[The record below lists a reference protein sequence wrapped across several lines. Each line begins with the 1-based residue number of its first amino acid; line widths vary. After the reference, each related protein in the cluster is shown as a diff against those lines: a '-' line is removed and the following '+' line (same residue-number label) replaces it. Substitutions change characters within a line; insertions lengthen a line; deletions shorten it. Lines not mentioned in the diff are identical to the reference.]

1 MDQTNAP
8 TQFHFTAKVDP
19 LMTEE
24 YPENIPVWDIEETH
38 PDLLPALEEGLSEI
52 IDPELGMNIVQLG
65 LVRNVEMKADHALVT
80 MILTT
85 PFCPYGPSMME
96 SARKKAESLLGIK
109 TKINYGSETWDP
121 TMMEDGIADDW
132 GLF

>member
-1 MDQTNAP
+1 
-8 TQFHFTAKVDP
+8 
-19 LMTEE
+19 MTEDKAP
-24 YPENIPVWDIEETH
+24 YIPTWDVENTH
-38 PDLLPALEEGLSEI
+38 PEVVPALEDGLSEI
-52 IDPELGMNIVQLG
+52 KDPELGMNIIQLG
-65 LVRNVEMKADHALVT
+65 LVRNVEIQDDHAVIT

-96 SARKKAESLLGIK
+96 STRKKAESILGMV

>member
-1 MDQTNAP
+1 
-8 TQFHFTAKVDP
+8 
-19 LMTEE
+19 MTEDKTT
-24 YPENIPVWDIEETH
+24 PIPTWDIESTH
-38 PDLLPALEEGLSEI
+38 PDLVPALEEGLSEI
-52 IDPELGMNIVQLG
+52 TDPELGLDIIQLG
-65 LVRNVEMKADHALVT
+65 LVRNVSLQEDHAMVT

-96 SARKKAESLLGIK
+96 STREKAETILNID
-109 TKINYGSETWDP
+109 TRINYGSETWDP